1 MSNELKEVRV
11 RLKLVDGET
20 LTSNEQIASPDDAIK
35 VMKPFLSELDRES
48 LVTVNLDT
56 KNHPINYEKIDWS
69 SIIK

>member
-35 VMKPFLSELDRES
+35 VMKPFLSELDRE
-48 LVTVNLDT
+48 
-56 KNHPINYEKIDWS
+56 
-69 SIIK
+69 